1 MFQWLASFWIV
12 SVLFWSWTRREEI
25 FQTIAWKLISFER
38 GRLNRWQIL
47 LYDFLHFPMSKYTS
61 IVAEGKNA
69 HFLGANS
76 KNKIKLIKFILLYYT
91 SQEVLKEK
99 VSKDKKTCWWILKS
113 GKWHWLEAVNGRLV
127 MQLLGLTNC
136 K

>member
-1 MFQWLASFWIV
+1 
-12 SVLFWSWTRREEI
+12 
-25 FQTIAWKLISFER
+25 
-38 GRLNRWQIL
+38 
-47 LYDFLHFPMSKYTS
+47 MSKYTS

-99 VSKDKKTCWWILKS
+99 VSKDKKTC
-113 GKWHWLEAVNGRLV
+113 
-127 MQLLGLTNC
+127 
-136 K
+136 